1 MTNIQFPLKKVVFLS
16 LIGATTGLGLIGVAQ
31 AFETPEAR
39 DLTLPCTKDKAV
51 NYLKNSEDTK
61 LASAKLSVDSTLSPT
76 YTLATA
82 SSKSTQIK
90 AQSKK
95 KLSHTFDGQPGT
107 YTFKVSAKGGGDLR
121 LEINGKR
128 IVHRPISNSQYT
140 NLTIKTRPLQKG
152 DKIGVSFVKGQALIL
167 NYLMLVPDAVSEG
180 SVPWL
185 RTEGRWLVN
194 EKGQKVKLRGVSL
207 CNYHQK
213 YGGYAK
219 RISEVTARQNG
230 WYANVVRL
238 PAYPGAIKRHGLENF
253 VETYL
258 DPAIEKCVEK
268 GIYCIIDYHPVD
280 RDWDAPNNKNHII
293 AREFWKHTA
302 PKYQNISN
310 VMYEVYNEPCRP
322 RERSLQEWLKWRRL
336 AQPWVDLI
344 RARAPNNIVIV
355 GSPAC
360 SSNPVHANTHP
371 FQGNNLVYTYHA
383 YPTQRTLRMMEKHIG
398 AYKGERIPLF
408 LTEFGWQ
415 PNGHHVHGGT
425 TSGWGQTL
433 KQFLEKRPYINWT
446 AWAYSPTCGPS
457 MLDKNWHLKGGEHM
471 GQAIKGW
478 IAEENK

>member
-1 MTNIQFPLKKVVFLS
+1 MTNHRSRFKTTIVSRLAVLAIGTFS
-16 LIGATTGLGLIGVAQ
+16 LNAGVA
-31 AFETPEAR
+31 
-39 DLTLPCTKDKAV
+39 
-51 NYLKNSEDTK
+51 
-61 LASAKLSVDSTLSPT
+61 LSPAENSKVRAGFEESSPCVT
-76 YTLATA
+76 ERKA
-82 SSKSTQIK
+82 SFWENIED
-90 AQSKK
+90 
-95 KLSHTFDGQPGT
+95 KLTFN
-107 YTFKVSAKGGGDLR
+107 F
-121 LEINGKR
+121 INIENGF
-128 IVHRPISNSQYT
+128 
-140 NLTIKTRPLQKG
+140 
-152 DKIGVSFVKGQALIL
+152 GVNQ
-167 NYLMLVPDAVSEG
+167 G

-185 RTEGRWLVN
+185 RTQGKWLVN
-194 EKGQKVKLRGVSL
+194 EKGQQVKLRGVSL

-302 PKYQNISN
+302 PKYQNIPN

-322 RERSLQEWLKWRRL
+322 RSRSLQEWLKWRRL

-383 YPTQRTLRMMEKHIG
+383 YPTQRTLRIMEKHIG

-457 MLDKNWHLKGGEHM
+457 MLDENWHLKGGEHM